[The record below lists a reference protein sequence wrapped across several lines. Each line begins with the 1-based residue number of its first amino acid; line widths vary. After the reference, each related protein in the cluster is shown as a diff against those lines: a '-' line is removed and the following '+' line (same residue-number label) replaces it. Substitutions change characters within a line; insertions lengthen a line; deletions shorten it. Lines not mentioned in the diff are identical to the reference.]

1 MAEHTRTTFC
11 NRLIRRIVLPT
22 AVFASKATSNLS
34 STTSTTTSSTS
45 TTEPSSSSG
54 LSSAAIGGIAGGI
67 VGGFVLAGAILGFL
81 FYRRPKTNSSYAPP
95 AIEQIDFNNS
105 EYVGKPEPENAPN
118 QSPYREDLEP
128 VSGRTNL
135 VY

>member
-1 MAEHTRTTFC
+1 MAEPTRTIFF

-22 AVFASKATSNLS
+22 ADFEPKTTSTLS

-45 TTEPSSSSG
+45 TSASSSSGG

-81 FYRRPKTNSSYAPP
+81 FYRQTKTKAANAPP
-95 AIEQIDFNNS
+95 PIQQIDFNDP
-105 EYVGKPEPENAPN
+105 EYVGKPEPEDIPN
-118 QSPYREDLEP
+118 QNPYQEDLEP
-128 VSGRTNL
+128 VGGRTNL